1 MDMDSVLYAINRMK
15 KMPNNAA
22 SSAEAA
28 AASAAA
34 AQQSAD
40 AVDVATVAEVIA
52 YMDFDGSA
60 SPAAVVQVSGSNPT
74 IQAAKNTMY
83 ICGTL
88 QTLSFTPNPSGISAV
103 RFTSGSTATVLT
115 VPNTVKWPDWF
126 NGTLEA
132 NRVYEINIMDG
143 IYGVVMS
150 WA

>member
-1 MDMDSVLYAINRMK
+1 MDMETVNFAINRMK
-15 KMPNNAA
+15 KMPDNAA
-22 SSAEAA
+22 ASAAAA

-34 AQQSAD
+34 AQDSAD
-40 AVDVATVAEVIA
+40 SVDVATVDEIVA
-52 YMDFDGSA
+52 YLDIGGSA
-60 SPAAVVQVSGSNPT
+60 NPSDVVNVEGTTPVITAV
-74 IQAAKNTMY
+74 KNTMY
-83 ICGTL
+83 VCGTL
-88 QTLSFTPNPSGISAV
+88 TTLSFTPSATGISAI
-103 RFTSGSTATVLT
+103 RFTAGSTATVLT

>member
-1 MDMDSVLYAINRMK
+1 MDMGTVIFAVNRMK
-15 KMPNNAA
+15 TMPDN
-22 SSAEAA
+22 A

-34 AQQSAD
+34 AAASAAEAQD
-40 AVDVATVAEVIA
+40 AADSVDGATVEETLA
-52 YMDFDGSA
+52 YMDMDGSA
-60 SPAAVVQVSGSNPT
+60 QPSDVVNVEGTTPVIT
-74 IQAAKNTMY
+74 AAKNTMY
-83 ICGTL
+83 VCGTL
-88 QTLSFTPNPSGISAV
+88 ETLSFTPSATGISAI

-126 NGTLEA
+126 SGTLEA